1 MLAEFPPL
9 MLMQRIEDA
18 TVSVP
23 TAVFLFDRTGNMARP
38 WADAGYRC
46 ICFDVQHVGR
56 TVRDGV
62 IFQHWDALLGA
73 PTLPA
78 DSTAVFGFAFPP
90 CTDLA
95 VSGARWFKE
104 KGLRRLAQAIEM
116 VAVADEFL
124 NGLGVPYGI
133 ENPVSVISS
142 HWRKPDYT
150 FHPYEFTGF
159 ELTDNYSKKTCIWAG
174 GDFEMPAPNRADGL
188 GAPDNRIHA
197 APSDDRGDIRS
208 ATPLGFARAVFA
220 ANAKQ
225 LTFEE

>member
-1 MLAEFPPL
+1 M
-9 MLMQRIEDA
+9 
-18 TVSVP
+18 SVP

-197 APSDDRGDIRS
+197 APPPMTAATSARQRRSDLRGLCSRRTRS
-208 ATPLGFARAVFA
+208 NSLSR
-220 ANAKQ
+220 NDHDHQ
-225 LTFEE
+225 